1 MKWASNPIRELCVIP
16 PPEPPCP
23 GQVRAVRD
31 GASRRYSYERWGEQG
46 FNVSAPIVLF
56 PPPPSAKLVSCVPV
70 PSLSLHFVLFICP
83 RNVPV
88 QMSHMLCT
96 KSQMNFDFYV
106 LSKQCK
112 YTCMRLLETGFL
124 ALSGNHCEFNATSS
138 REMGCINLTVCL

>member
-1 MKWASNPIRELCVIP
+1 MTTECDQSVLATNGLLNPTRALRNSF
-16 PPEPPCP
+16 PEPPCP

-56 PPPPSAKLVSCVPV
+56 PPAPSAKLVSCVPV
-70 PSLSLHFVLFICP
+70 PNLSLHFVLFICP

-88 QMSHMLCT
+88 QLSYMLCT

-106 LSKQCK
+106 LSS
-112 YTCMRLLETGFL
+112 
-124 ALSGNHCEFNATSS
+124 A
-138 REMGCINLTVCL
+138 NLPV